1 MVLQLPVCVEKI
13 RGRGADNTQ
22 CTPPAQ
28 EAPQSPECAIEP
40 HQLDAALSCSSTI
53 YGRPMAPQR
62 ESELTLNGTNQ
73 PSNAALSL
81 ARRAVDSAGSVA
93 GSLADLGGR
102 SIRRALD
109 LGQALGGL
117 GLDLGGRVAGL
128 LLCGAGGL
136 GRGRGIAQAGAADG
150 EPRLADERARYSE
163 RHCDG
168 CVGVEW
174 AMEVVWTDPAITEV
188 GTARAF

>member
-1 MVLQLPVCVEKI
+1 MHTTRLRSSTELP
-13 RGRGADNTQ
+13 D
-22 CTPPAQ
+22 
-28 EAPQSPECAIEP
+28 CAIEP
-40 HQLDAALSCSSTI
+40 HQLYTALSCSSAI
-53 YGRPMAPQR
+53 YNRPMAPWK
-62 ESELTLNGTNQ
+62 EGELTLNGTNQ

-81 ARRAVDSAGSVA
+81 ARRAVDSARSVA
-93 GSLADLGGR
+93 SSLADLAGR
-102 SIRRALD
+102 SLRRALD
-109 LGQALGGL
+109 LGQALGRL
-117 GLDLGGRVAGL
+117 GLDLCGRVAGL

-136 GRGRGIAQAGAADG
+136 GGCRGIAQAGAADG

-174 AMEVVWTDPAITEV
+174 AMEVVWTDPAITDV